1 MEIILIDT
9 GVFQKYIHDN
19 IRNLKAFGNYNI
31 TVITDKSLAKHFTD
45 VNVVF
50 TEDLQLFNFD
60 KRTKL
65 EEGFWANTSKRLFI
79 LYSYMNKFD
88 KTNCIHIENDY
99 LIYFK
104 ANDFDLEDKV
114 WVTIDDGK
122 RCIPGIV
129 FIPDA
134 KKLEPLIK
142 NYNFEENDMVNMY
155 NFYDKNRETV
165 CCLPLFNDYTH
176 FKKWNIIFDAAS
188 IGQYLGG
195 IDTIHPGGGTPGY
208 INPLLNVDCSKYVFY
223 WKKENISNC
232 KAIATVCNTD
242 LYIPAIKIDNELILI
257 AGLHVHSKHLS
268 NFQSENPLEDRL
280 IKKNN
285 TYFISFAEGSQDYR
299 EALVRITSQ
308 AKEVGVF
315 SEVHGYTGDELKSL
329 PFWEKHS
336 EFVLKN
342 PKGYG
347 YYLWKPYLILEKMK
361 TLQENDILW
370 YADSGCEIDIR
381 KKDLMLKVLE
391 LTEKNHV
398 VCSMNCLEKEYTKRD
413 LLVYLDMDKPCYTND
428 TQYEAT
434 SICFKKCKKTMDFIN
449 EWYTIA
455 QNYNLIDE
463 SPSKESEYHEFV
475 QNRYD
480 QSIFSLLMKKHYHYD
495 RTFLI
500 GKAIELSRN
509 RTGKTWIIYTFKST
523 DPFDWKQYISN
534 YPDLKHLDQENALKH
549 WNRFGKIEGRSFFK
563 MK

>member
-9 GVFQKYIHDN
+9 GVFQKYIHEN
-19 IRNLKAFGNYNI
+19 IKNLKAFGNYNI
-31 TVITDKSLAKHFTD
+31 TVITDKALSTHFTD

-65 EEGFWANTSKRLFI
+65 EKGFWANTSKRLFI
-79 LYSYMNKFD
+79 LYSYMNKFN

-104 ANDFDLEDKV
+104 ASNLHSSNENGNFDLENKV
-114 WVTIDDGK
+114 WVTIDDGN
-122 RCIPGIV
+122 RCIPGII
-129 FIPDA
+129 FIPDT
-134 KKLEPLIK
+134 KSLDSLIK
-142 NYNFEENDMVNMY
+142 NYNFKENDMVNMY

-165 CCLPLFNDYTH
+165 ACLPLFNDYTH
-176 FKKWNIIFDAAS
+176 FKKWNLIFDAAS

-195 IDTIHPGGGTPGY
+195 MDTIHPGGGIPGY
-208 INPLLNVDCSKYVFY
+208 INPLLKVDCSKYIFY
-223 WKKENISNC
+223 WKKENN
-232 KAIATVCNTD
+232 
-242 LYIPAIKIDNELILI
+242 LYIPTIKIKNQLIPI

-268 NFQSENPLEDRL
+268 NFQSDDPLEDRL

-308 AKEVGVF
+308 ANEVGVF

-336 EFVLKN
+336 EFILNN

-361 TLQENDILW
+361 TIEDNDILW

-391 LTEKNHV
+391 LTEKNEV

-463 SPSKESEYHEFV
+463 SPSKMNEYREFV

-480 QSIFSLLMKKHYHYD
+480 QSVFSLLMKKYYHYD

-509 RTGKTWIIYTFKST
+509 RTGTSWIKYIFKST
-523 DPFDWKQYISN
+523 DPFDWRQYISN
-534 YPDLKHLDQENALKH
+534 YPDLKHLNEQDALKH